1 MSQTENVDYPRF
13 EITNN
18 ADGTY
23 NWELWAVNARCLVS
37 VKKVSLSLSELEER
51 IRIIKKHVEKH
62 HFDRKKHHNDK
73 HYLFDHLSDDPFE
86 VLYRSKL
93 YGSFQSVDKAI
104 EAIRRDAPVAP
115 IDIVERRRL

>member
-23 NWELWAVNARCLVS
+23 NWELWSVNARCLVS
-37 VKKVSLSLSELEER
+37 VKNVSLSLSELEKR
-51 IRIIKKHVEKH
+51 INTIKTHVEKR
-62 HFDRKKHHNDK
+62 HFDRKKHHDDK
-73 HYLFDHLSDDPFE
+73 HYLFDHVSDDPFE

-93 YGSFQSVDKAI
+93 YTSFQSVDKAI
-104 EAIRRDAPVAP
+104 FAIQRDAPDAP
-115 IDIVERRRL
+115 IDHVDRRRL